1 MLIVALETSTDLCS
15 AALGEMTSDGC
26 RVIAELH
33 RERIGSAFGL
43 ILDLLEANRLGAR
56 DIGGWV
62 VGDRP
67 ARTERLSEMIRA
79 ALSLAAHAG
88 PVATDDP
95 ALHADV
101 EIDPTAYALDGNSLH
116 VGLARGA
123 LRLDLGNFGLALPSA
138 LVDDGFAARFD
149 GFGAKLQWFPRT
161 PQRGLF
167 VGADAAVGRVQIER
181 RGAAQGSDGHR
192 GDGTSDACQPSA
204 GDDAPASRARRSAG
218 VRSRHWPGGSRRSVT
233 GPIRTRTSRSTG
245 CPTASSIRRT

>member
-1 MLIVALETSTDLCS
+1 MHPTPALVTTLS
-15 AALGEMTSDGC
+15 
-26 RVIAELH
+26 
-33 RERIGSAFGL
+33 
-43 ILDLLEANRLGAR
+43 LL
-56 DIGGWV
+56 
-62 VGDRP
+62 
-67 ARTERLSEMIRA
+67 A

-181 RGAAQGSDGHR
+181 RSTHVVAHDRQVGLGVHVGYRVDLPARLYVTPWIGVSYQAGASDVTL
-192 GDGTSDACQPSA
+192 DGATYHARAISVF
-204 GDDAPASRARRSAG
+204 PAVHVGYRLR
-218 VRSRHWPGGSRRSVT
+218 
-233 GPIRTRTSRSTG
+233 
-245 CPTASSIRRT
+245 